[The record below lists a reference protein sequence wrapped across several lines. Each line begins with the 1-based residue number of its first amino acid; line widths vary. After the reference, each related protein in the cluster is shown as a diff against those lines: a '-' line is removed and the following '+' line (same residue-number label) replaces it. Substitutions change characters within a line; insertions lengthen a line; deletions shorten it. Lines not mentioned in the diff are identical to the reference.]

1 MKRPVRKHGGPEMAD
16 RKDRVCE
23 LECNIDD
30 MTSEELAFAAEQLMK
45 AGARDVQIMPIVMK
59 KGRPAHLIT
68 VMCADDVEEKECFAR
83 LLFRYTT
90 TIGIREVISERY
102 VLDRTEGSAETP
114 YGTVRYK
121 HVTGYGADR
130 VKAEYDDLAK
140 IAEAQDISIAE
151 ARALVLPFIYEE
163 KRKNR

>member
-1 MKRPVRKHGGPEMAD
+1 MGD

-59 KGRPAHLIT
+59 KGRPAHLLT
-68 VMCADDVEEKECFAR
+68 VMCSDSEEEKERFAR

-90 TIGIREVISERY
+90 TIGIREIISERY
-102 VLDRTEGSAETP
+102 VLDRTAGTADTP
-114 YGTVRYK
+114 YGAVRYK

-130 VKAEYDDLAK
+130 VKAEFDDLAR
-140 IAEAQDISIAE
+140 IAGSRDISIAE
-151 ARALVLPFIYEE
+151 ARALVMPYVSEE
-163 KRKNR
+163 IGRKK